1 MFLLGIPSLSSS
13 PPSVCDQTFANKGP
27 VCFPVASEPQTRT
40 TDLLVHSFLCP
51 SPSLTLFP
59 HRWCRSR
66 VAALRQRPAQRC
78 APSRRGEARGG
89 GAAAKGNCFIWAD
102 QRFWGFPSL
111 FFSFSLFL
119 FPISFSYVFIS
130 LSSSLPS
137 SFSPLLPSFLFPLS
151 VLSPSFSSLPY
162 SLPSLFPSF
171 SLFPSPSFSLLPF
184 PLPSLPLLSLTRALE
199 PTITG
204 FFFCGGCKYQSTN
217 AS

>member
-40 TDLLVHSFLCP
+40 TDPLVHSFLCP

-89 GAAAKGNCFIWAD
+89 GLLQKGTALYELIRGLGAF
-102 QRFWGFPSL
+102 L
-111 FFSFSLFL
+111 LSFSLSLSFFFLFL
-119 FPISFSYVFIS
+119 FPMSLSLSLHHCLLPFLPFFLHFFFLS
-130 LSSSLPS
+130 LSSLLPFLPS
-137 SFSPLLPSFLFPLS
+137 LTLSLLFSL
-151 VLSPSFSSLPY
+151 LSPFFPPPPSPFSLSL
-162 SLPSLFPSF
+162 SLPSLS
-171 SLFPSPSFSLLPF
+171 SLSQ
-184 PLPSLPLLSLTRALE
+184 E
-199 PTITG
+199 H
-204 FFFCGGCKYQSTN
+204 
-217 AS
+217 